1 MGNLDWAELSK
12 DFYMLA
18 IGFFIGYF
26 TYVLAV
32 RKRKTESKPL
42 LSLYYSLS
50 SSQQPEY
57 LEILALNTGRNSI
70 NLLNAGIKY
79 SNGRSVSYSDWDLPK
94 KLEDAEF
101 YTLKA
106 SVPTIRQIMLE
117 DNVDVTSAWIQE
129 VEGKLFEVPIPE
141 TIKEKIHEK
150 FQ

>member
-12 DFYMLA
+12 EFYTLA

-32 RKRKTESKPL
+32 RRRKPESKPL
-42 LSLYYSLS
+42 LSLYFSLS
-50 SSQQPEY
+50 SSHQPEY

-70 NLLNAGIKY
+70 NLLKAGIKY

-106 SVPTIRQIMLE
+106 PVPAIRQIMLE
-117 DNVDVTSAWIQE
+117 DNVDVTSGWIQE

-141 TIKEKIHEK
+141 TIKENIHEK